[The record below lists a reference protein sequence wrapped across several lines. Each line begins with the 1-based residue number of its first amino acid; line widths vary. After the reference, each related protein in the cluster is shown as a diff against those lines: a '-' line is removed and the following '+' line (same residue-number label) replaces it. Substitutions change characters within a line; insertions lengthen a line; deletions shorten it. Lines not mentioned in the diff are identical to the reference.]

1 MCELKEFRTQKVLS
15 QEKMANELGVS
26 LSMYAKVEQGTAKAG
41 RNFMEKIKRKY
52 PEASIDHIFFAA
64 NSNNIAI
71 M

>member
-1 MCELKEFRTQKVLS
+1 
-15 QEKMANELGVS
+15 MASELGVS

-52 PEASIDHIFFAA
+52 PEASIDHIFFTM

-71 M
+71 K